1 MNRYRREMTIA
12 MVAYVVCLAI
22 SVTLLLSSA
31 VDSQLARVAVAL
43 LPMVPGIGVC
53 WVVVRRMRRI
63 DELQRR
69 IELESLSIA
78 FAGTALVTFSYGF
91 LENVGF
97 PRLSL
102 FVVWPLMG
110 ALWIVASV
118 LCSRRYR

>member
-1 MNRYRREMTIA
+1 MTIA